1 MRTTLQSLL
10 VGSLLLSACGGG
22 APAAPNVLFIV
33 TDTLRADRLGCYG
46 SEAGLTPYLDQ
57 LAAEGLRFSDASSH
71 APWTLPSIASMLTS
85 LHPAEHGAGG
95 SLGGF
100 KLMDPGVTTLP
111 AVFKGRGWR
120 THAIANVAFLGE
132 AFGTTRDFES
142 TDIVAPTSN
151 LEMRMASATTQA
163 ALDWLDK
170 RDERPFFLFVHYFD
184 PHAVYAPP
192 SPFRERFASGVDES
206 FVFGTRKQMVDLR
219 AGRLNVPAGVI
230 RRAERLY
237 NGEVAYMDAQIG
249 RLLDGLDARG
259 LDESTVVLMTADHGE
274 EFLDHGGYEHG
285 HTLYRE
291 LTHVPLI
298 LRYPGRVSPGVDT
311 TSVAHVDVAPT
322 LCELA
327 DIAPPEQ
334 FLGRSL
340 LAGASG
346 APDAEPRP
354 ILAHGNMW
362 GEPLTS
368 WREGRYELIV
378 GAGGRQELYDLESD
392 PLQKRNLAQEMP
404 DRVTELRRGLDRVQL
419 ALEALH
425 RGQALD
431 LAPEVLESLK
441 EFGYVGGDQ

>member
-1 MRTTLQSLL
+1 
-10 VGSLLLSACGGG
+10 
-22 APAAPNVLFIV
+22 
-33 TDTLRADRLGCYG
+33 
-46 SEAGLTPYLDQ
+46 
-57 LAAEGLRFSDASSH
+57 
-71 APWTLPSIASMLTS
+71 
-85 LHPAEHGAGG
+85 
-95 SLGGF
+95 
-100 KLMDPGVTTLP
+100 
-111 AVFKGRGWR
+111 VFKDRGCA
-120 THAIANVAFLGE
+120 THAIANVAFLSE
-132 AFGTTRDFES
+132 AFGVTRDFES
-142 TDIVAPTSN
+142 TDIIAPKSN
-151 LEMRMASATTQA
+151 LEMRAAGATTQA

-170 RDERPFFLFVHYFD
+170 RGERPFFLFLHYFD

-192 SPFRERFASGVDES
+192 SPFRERFAPGVDES
-206 FVFGTRKQMVDLR
+206 FVFGTRQQMMDLR
-219 AGRLNVPAGVI
+219 NGRLNVPDGVI

-237 NGEVAYMDAQIG
+237 NGEVAYMDAEIG

-259 LDESTVVLMTADHGE
+259 LDENTVVLMTSDHGE

-298 LRYPGRVSPGVDT
+298 LRFPGRVSPGVNT
-311 TSVAHVDVAPT
+311 TCVAHVDLAPT

-340 LAGASG
+340 LGSPE

-368 WREGRYELIV
+368 WRQGRFELIV
-378 GAGGRQELYDLESD
+378 GAGGRQELFDLESD
-392 PLQKRNLAQEMP
+392 PLQKRDLAQEMP
-404 DRVTELRRGLDRVQL
+404 DRVTELRLGLDRVQL

-425 RGQALD
+425 RGQTLD

-441 EFGYVGGDQ
+441 EFGYVGGD